1 MVYLKLFLSFV
12 KIGLFSFGG
21 GYAMIPLIQ
30 REAAARGWLHA
41 TALVDII
48 AVAEM
53 TPGPIA
59 VNAATYIGYRTAG
72 FAGSIVATAGVSLP
86 PILLIFIIASYF
98 FRFRDRPVI
107 STVFYGVRPA
117 VTGLIIAAAVFIAE
131 VALIG
136 EKPVSLRALQF
147 RPAAFLNF
155 TEGLIML
162 AVFIAL
168 LKFKLHPLLLI
179 ALAGLAGIAIWGLP

>member
-12 KIGLFSFGG
+12 KVGLFSFGG
-21 GYAMIPLIQ
+21 GYAMLPLIQ
-30 REAAARGWLHA
+30 SEVAARGWLHA
-41 TALVDII
+41 TELVDII
-48 AVAEM
+48 AIAEM

-86 PILLIFIIASYF
+86 PIVLVLIIAGYF
-98 FRFRDRPVI
+98 FKFRDQPVI
-107 STVFYGVRPA
+107 TMVFYGVRPA

-131 VALIG
+131 IALVR
-136 EKPVSLRALQF
+136 EKPVTLQALQF
-147 RPAAFLNF
+147 KPAAFLNI

-179 ALAGLAGIAIWGLP
+179 ALAGLAGIVIWGLP